1 MEIKHISR
9 HCYTDQYGYRCGVD
23 IGSEDDEIVVFDS
36 KPHLSF
42 DFKKHGIRIRRSKY
56 HDYILRYVIKNG
68 RLFLWGIEARLSF
81 FSRKSQI
88 MGVSAQTNNKGKWS
102 AFLFDGIPV
111 DYSGTLRIG
120 RTFDYR
126 YWQHDDKGSPVPFSP
141 EVYKENG
148 TIKIENGTV
157 TETDLHTRDQ

>member
-1 MEIKHISR
+1 MHNNYISAYWSRYQNIKDKEKFLNWSAEYIEDRCKRSGVEITTEELKS
-9 HCYTDQYGYRCGVD
+9 
-23 IGSEDDEIVVFDS
+23 VVE
-36 KPHLSF
+36 
-42 DFKKHGIRIRRSKY
+42 
-56 HDYILRYVIKNG
+56 
-68 RLFLWGIEARLSF
+68 RLFDVLNI
-81 FSRKSQI
+81 
-88 MGVSAQTNNKGKWS
+88 VSNSGKWS

-157 TETDLHTRDQ
+157 TETELHTRDN